1 MGRTAS
7 INFNN
12 KLLSGIVF
20 VGLLVREDIKQEE
33 NCFTGVPVRGD
44 MNRGKDINQGEKG
57 EA

>member
-44 MNRGKDINQGEKG
+44 MNREKT
-57 EA
+57 